1 MTLAA
6 GILLG
11 ILVAWATAP
20 PAASRIATLM
30 FLATL
35 GTTVASLWHT
45 HIRKNLPGEG
55 FLYSQVVFDIALVT
69 TIVHITTVGDEAVFA
84 PLYVLVIAEG
94 ALLLPLPGGVLI
106 AALASIV
113 YLADLLWGHGG
124 VADMRTFSL
133 QIGLFATVALITGW
147 LGDRVGRTWH
157 ALGAVQSELARLKL
171 DTGDIL
177 ANISTGV
184 LTITDGDRLA
194 YLNPAGERLLGL
206 RRDQWEGA
214 PVLDA
219 VDEVAPG
226 LASAVRTTMTS
237 LSPMSRVKTTVKR
250 GTSEIVLGIS
260 TALLETRED
269 EEPSVTVIFQDISD
283 LERVDVLDRRNER
296 LEAIAELS
304 ASLAHEIKNPL
315 ASIRSAVEQ
324 LDNASVPADDRKLLQ
339 RLVLSESDRLSRLLT
354 EFLDFSVMRLSGK
367 AGVDFTE
374 VINHAITLVKQ
385 HPDYASGGEIEGEQ
399 VEEGVLLPGDSD
411 FLHRLAFNLIL
422 NAVQFSGP
430 DGSVTISV
438 EDHVDHSKA
447 RAANILNP
455 VCFSVQ
461 DTGPGISAEE
471 VERIFDPFY
480 TTREGGS
487 GLGLAVV
494 HRAVLAHDGAIFVE
508 DAPGGGAKFVVF
520 LPGAKAP
527 VPSREL
533 ATR

>member
-20 PAASRIATLM
+20 PEASRIATLM
-30 FLATL
+30 FLTTLAVTL
-35 GTTVASLWHT
+35 GAAWHT
-45 HIRKNLPGEG
+45 HVRGNLPGEG
-55 FLYSQVVFDIALVT
+55 FLYSQVVFDIALIT
-69 TIVHITTVGDEAVFA
+69 TIVHITTVGDDVVFA
-84 PLYVLVIAEG
+84 PLYVFVIAEG
-94 ALLLPLPGGVLI
+94 ALLLPFPGGVLI
-106 AALASIV
+106 AALASMV

-124 VADMRTFSL
+124 VANMSTVSL

-147 LGDRVGRTWH
+147 LGDRVGRTWR
-157 ALGAVQSELARLKL
+157 ALGAVQSELARLRL

-177 ANISTGV
+177 ANISTGI
-184 LTITDGDRLA
+184 LTIVDGGRLA

-206 RRDQWEGA
+206 RREQWEGA

-219 VDEVAPG
+219 VDELAPG
-226 LASAVRTTMTS
+226 LASAVRRTIES
-237 LSPMSRVKTTVKR
+237 LSPVSRVKTTVRK
-250 GTSEIVLGIS
+250 GTSELVLGIS
-260 TALLETRED
+260 TAVLESAED
-269 EEPSVTVIFQDISD
+269 EEPSVTVIFQDITD
-283 LERVDVLDRRNER
+283 LERVDMLDRRNER

-324 LDNASVPADDRKLLQ
+324 LDNDAVPADDRKLLQ

-367 AGVDFTE
+367 AGIDFSG
-374 VINHAITLVKQ
+374 VVQHAITLVKQ
-385 HPDYASGGEIEGEQ
+385 HPDYALGGKIES
-399 VEEGVLLPGDSD
+399 EGVEGSILLPGDSD
-411 FLHRLAFNLIL
+411 FLHRLVFNLIL
-422 NAVQFSGP
+422 NAVQCTGP
-430 DGSVTISV
+430 EGSVTISV
-438 EDHVDHSKA
+438 EEHADHGQA

-455 VCFSVQ
+455 VRLSVQ
-461 DTGPGISAEE
+461 DTGPGIPAEE

-494 HRAVLAHDGAIFVE
+494 HRAVLAHNGAIFVE
-508 DAPGGGAKFVVF
+508 DVPDGGAKFVVF
-520 LPGAKAP
+520 LPGAKSP
-527 VPSREL
+527 VPLKEI